1 MSNLPEKKLKIYG
14 LLSLVLSGVLTLFYT
29 ELFIR
34 AGERLSES
42 WLTST
47 MFIYYAIAIIF
58 GYRLF
63 SLYHKYIK
71 KNKAI
76 SAKSFSRKAIGRYI
90 LNVIGI
96 FVAVSLTYSVTAL
109 KGYKNDYQQIIVIL
123 ICTLVHLFLIY
134 VVYLLNKDYSLKNGN
149 PN

>member
-14 LLSLVLSGVLTLFYT
+14 LLSLILSGVLTLFYT
-29 ELFIR
+29 ELLIR
-34 AGERLSES
+34 SSEGLSES
-42 WLTST
+42 WSTSA
-47 MFIYYAIAIIF
+47 MLFYYPLAIIF

-71 KNKAI
+71 KNKRI

-96 FVAVSLTYSVTAL
+96 FVAVFLTYSLTAM

-134 VVYLLNKDYSLKNGN
+134 VVYLLNKDYSLKTGN

>member
-34 AGERLSES
+34 AGAVISKQLS
-42 WLTST
+42 TSVLL
-47 MFIYYAIAIIF
+47 IYYAIAIIF

-71 KNKAI
+71 KNKRI
-76 SAKSFSRKAIGRYI
+76 SAKSFSRKAIVRYI

-134 VVYLLNKDYSLKNGN
+134 VVYLLNKHYSLKKW
-149 PN
+149 

>member
-34 AGERLSES
+34 AGAVISKQLS
-42 WLTST
+42 TSALL
-47 MFIYYAIAIIF
+47 IYYAIAIIF

-71 KNKAI
+71 KNKRI
-76 SAKSFSRKAIGRYI
+76 SAKSFSRKAIVRYI

-96 FVAVSLTYSVTAL
+96 FIAVSLTYSVTAL
-109 KGYKNDYQQIIVIL
+109 KGYTNDYQQIIIIL
-123 ICTLVHLFLIY
+123 ICTLIHLFLIY
-134 VVYLLNKDYSLKNGN
+134 VVYLLNKHYSLKNGN

>member
-1 MSNLPEKKLKIYG
+1 MSNLPEKELKIFG

-34 AGERLSES
+34 TGAIISKQLS
-42 WLTST
+42 TSVLL
-47 MFIYYAIAIIF
+47 IYYAIAIIF

-71 KNKAI
+71 KNKRI
-76 SAKSFSRKAIGRYI
+76 SAKSFSRKAVGRYI

-96 FVAVSLTYSVTAL
+96 FVAVSLTYSLTAM

-149 PN
+149 PE